1 MATPSPMTPN
11 SPHWSGASPTCR
23 IEWHPSRWLLAAL
36 ILLSALAASALPASG
51 LPAPLA
57 WMLVPVV
64 LACGLASARRHWRM
78 PSGMVAIDAQRRVLV
93 DGVAVA
99 QPRLHWRGPLAVL
112 SWRDVRGRTRHRT
125 WWPDTLPPA
134 RRRELRLAADNLIP
148 ARATP
153 QMAP

>member
-23 IEWHPSRWLLAAL
+23 IEWRPSRWLLAAL
-36 ILLSALAASALPASG
+36 ILLTALAACAFPASG
-51 LPAPLA
+51 LPRPLA
-57 WMLVPVV
+57 WLLVPVV
-64 LACGLASARRHWRM
+64 LACGLAAARRHARAA
-78 PSGMVAIDAQRRVLV
+78 PGVVAIDARRRVLV

-99 QPRLHWRGPLAVL
+99 QPRLQWRGPLAVL
-112 SWRDVRGRTRHRT
+112 SWRDAGGHSRYRS